1 MGAVF
6 SGYGGASTLRLQLLV
21 GAVAGTTPT
30 LDVVVEDS
38 IDGVNWNAIATF
50 AQVTA
55 GSARQIRDV
64 TAPFADRVR
73 VRYVVGGGTPSFT
86 FGVISASQS
95 PAVA

>member
-1 MGAVF
+1 MGEVF
-6 SGYGGASTLRLQLLV
+6 SGYGDASTLRLQLLV

-73 VRYVVGGGTPSFT
+73 VRYVIGGGTPSFT